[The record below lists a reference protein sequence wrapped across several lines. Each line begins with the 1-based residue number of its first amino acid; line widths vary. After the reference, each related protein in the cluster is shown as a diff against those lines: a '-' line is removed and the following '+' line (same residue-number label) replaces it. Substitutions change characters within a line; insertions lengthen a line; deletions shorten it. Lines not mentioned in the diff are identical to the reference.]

1 MNIYTWIR
9 WDKVAHSEEETP
21 IPKRD
26 KHLYSV
32 AHYIYL
38 VLHCVFSATNTFEN
52 KKSSLFLLMLQACW
66 RNSPAGVLFAHLKWQ
81 I

>member
-38 VLHCVFSATNTFEN
+38 VLHCVFSATNTFE
-52 KKSSLFLLMLQACW
+52 KK
-66 RNSPAGVLFAHLKWQ
+66 KK
-81 I
+81 

>member
-38 VLHCVFSATNTFEN
+38 LLHCFFSATNTFE
-52 KKSSLFLLMLQACW
+52 KK
-66 RNSPAGVLFAHLKWQ
+66 KK
-81 I
+81 